1 VGTTGQGPVGG
12 LGQSKSSTRGR
23 LGCGIDGEPEVL
35 GVQGPASRHM
45 SDIVVVEHQHTVAPA
60 SLLP

>member
-1 VGTTGQGPVGG
+1 VGTMRQGPVGG

-35 GVQGPASRHM
+35 GVWGPASRHM
-45 SDIVVVEHQHTVAPA
+45 SDIVVIEHHRVVASA
-60 SLLP
+60 SLLL